1 MVCNSGTSLVPTIG
15 GRMHHFENVG
25 LYDALFV
32 MQDAETKTLWNHIS
46 GEALYGSMVGH
57 TLGPVGNLLQ
67 MNVTQALALDPAMQ
81 VAISDRMY
89 FAGGR
94 QFGTAGGAGR
104 GAGPGPTPPP
114 GRAAGPGGRGG
125 AAPGGR
131 GAALT
136 DDRTLA
142 PMFSDTLGKEDAR
155 RPRMELGLGIWT
167 AQTRRYYPLARIR
180 ERGEALVDV
189 LDGRKLLVY
198 IDPETNTPAALFADA
213 GGAAIDHQDVRLD
226 SGAVVRSGV
235 VYDAAGGRLPVE
247 RPQQIFTRWYGF
259 ALTFPG
265 ADVYGEQAR

>member
-1 MVCNSGTSLVPTIG
+1 
-15 GRMHHFENVG
+15 MHHFDNVG

-32 MQDAETKTLWNHIS
+32 MQDRESKTLWNHIT
-46 GEALYGSMVGH
+46 GQALYGPLVGRS
-57 TLGPVGNLLQ
+57 LGPVGNLLQ
-67 MNVTQALALDPAMQ
+67 TNVTQALALDPATQ

-104 GAGPGPTPPP
+104 G
-114 GRAAGPGGRGG
+114 GPGGRSGG
-125 AAPGGR
+125 PADDS
-131 GAALT
+131 ALM
-136 DDRTLA
+136 

-180 ERGEALVDV
+180 ERGEAFVDV
-189 LDGRKLLVY
+189 LDGRKLVVY
-198 IDPETNTPAALFADA
+198 VDPETNTPAALFADA
-213 GGAAIDHQDVRLD
+213 GGAAIRDREVRLD
-226 SGAVVRSGV
+226 TGAVVRSGV
-235 VYDAAGGRLPVE
+235 VYDAAGSRLAVD

-265 ADVYGEQAR
+265 PEVFGE